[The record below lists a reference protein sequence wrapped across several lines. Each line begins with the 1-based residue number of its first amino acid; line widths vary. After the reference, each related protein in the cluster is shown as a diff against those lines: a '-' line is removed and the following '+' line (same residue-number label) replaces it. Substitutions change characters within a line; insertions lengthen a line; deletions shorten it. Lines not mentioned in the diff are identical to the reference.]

1 MYTGECCLLVTR
13 LAIGTSYIM
22 AIVDSQGRLWGKVS
36 LLDVGAV
43 LVMLLVLIGVL
54 FPSMSGVAQL
64 GVTTKPVEVDVVI
77 RSVGL
82 QSAERI
88 LKAGDKTSI
97 VIRNQPRGDAT
108 IKTVRELPRSTIVPQ
123 PSGAVKVLPDPRP
136 EANLSKDFLVTI
148 EGTAQITKDGPVLG
162 GNKIKVGNKIEL
174 EGFSYN
180 FTDLSVLDVRVQG

>member
-1 MYTGECCLLVTR
+1 
-13 LAIGTSYIM
+13 M

-43 LVMLLVLIGVL
+43 LVILLVLIGVL
-54 FPSMSGVAQL
+54 LPSTSGVAQL
-64 GVTTKPVEVDVVI
+64 GATMKPMEVDVVV

-82 QSAERI
+82 QSADRI

-97 VIRNQPRGDAT
+97 VIRNQPHGDVT
-108 IKTVRELPRSTIVPQ
+108 IKAVKELPRSTVVPQ
-123 PSGAVKVLPDPRP
+123 PNGSIKVLPDPRP

-162 GNKIKVGNKIEL
+162 GNKIKIGNKIEL
-174 EGFSYN
+174 EGFSYD
-180 FTDLSVLDVRVQG
+180 FTDLSVLDVRIQG

>member
-1 MYTGECCLLVTR
+1 
-13 LAIGTSYIM
+13 M
-22 AIVDSQGRLWGKVS
+22 AIVDSQGRLLGKVS
-36 LLDVGAV
+36 LLDLGAV
-43 LVMLLVLIGVL
+43 LVILLVLIGVL

-88 LKAGDKTSI
+88 LKAGEKTSI
-97 VIRNQPRGDAT
+97 VIRNQPHGDAT
-108 IKTVRELPRSTIVPQ
+108 IKTIRELPRSTIVPQ
-123 PSGAVKVLPDPRP
+123 PNGGVKVLPDPRP

-162 GNKIKVGNKIEL
+162 GNKIKIGNKIEL
-174 EGFSYN
+174 EGFSYD